1 MISLSAVKAAAT
13 SAAGAAQLAV
23 KANSPQLLFAAGV
36 VGVVGTVVLASKA
49 TLKVSPTLDEFDENK
64 AKAKKLHAE
73 RPEAYSEKDL
83 KKDMLVL
90 QTNLVLDFT
99 KMYGPAVCLG
109 VLSIAAL
116 GGSHYILT
124 KRNAAL
130 TTTLAGVQKA
140 FDKYRER
147 VVADQGED
155 KDHEYMYGK
164 IEKEVYAGETKKGK
178 PIIETQGRHDGKPLS
193 IYAKIFDQSNLN
205 FQSTLKYN
213 LYFLR
218 LVQCQLNDRLQA
230 RGHVVLNEV
239 YRELGMEDTEPGAV
253 VGWVLGDEGDDFID
267 FGIWSDR
274 DLEEAKPHML
284 GENGALLLDF
294 NVNGPIY
301 KKLGRSKR

>member
-1 MISLSAVKAAAT
+1 MISLAAAKT
-13 SAAGAAQLAV
+13 ALTTAAGAAQLV
-23 KANSPQLLFAAGV
+23 LKTNSPHILFGAGV

-49 TLKVSPTLDEFDENK
+49 TLKVSPTLDAFEENK
-64 AKAKKLHAE
+64 SKAKSLAE
-73 RPEAYSEKDL
+73 RNPEYAQNTL

-90 QTNLVLDFT
+90 HTNLTLDFV
-99 KMYGPAVCLG
+99 KLYGPAVALG
-109 VLSIAAL
+109 VVSIAAL

-130 TTTLAGVQKA
+130 TTTLAGLQKA

-147 VVADQGED
+147 VVADQGEA
-155 KDHEYMYGK
+155 KDREYMYGTRDQD
-164 IEKEVYAGETKKGK
+164 VFVGETKKGN
-178 PIIETQGRHDGKPLS
+178 PIIEKQTRHDGKPLS
-193 IYAKIFDQSNLN
+193 IYAKVFDEKNLN
-205 FQSTLKYN
+205 FQSTLRYN

-218 LVQCQLNDRLQA
+218 LVQNQLNDRLQA

-239 YRELGMEDTEPGAV
+239 YRELGMNDTEPGAI

-274 DLEEAKPHML
+274 NLEEVHPHMQ
-284 GENGALLLDF
+284 GANGSLLLDF

-301 KKLGRSKR
+301 QKLGRSKR